1 MNNFG
6 DINAA
11 GHARRAHLALVN
23 GSGATPDAGTAR
35 AALGADPVVRPVATS
50 QTRAAT
56 SYAAQGG
63 GVEGTRSRHEQGV
76 RVIARNYANFE
87 DALVPMVLA
96 SGVSGEA
103 ASAVAGAIR
112 NNPALRAQAER
123 AFQRARMDVVG
134 G

>member
-6 DINAA
+6 GINAG

-23 GSGATPDAGTAR
+23 GSGTTPDAGTAR
-35 AALGADPVVRPVATS
+35 AALGTDPVVRLAHATPAHA
-50 QTRAAT
+50 TT
-56 SYAAQGG
+56 SYAAASS
-63 GVEGTRSRHEQGV
+63 VEGTRSRHEQGV
-76 RVIARNYANFE
+76 RVIARNYDSFE

-134 G
+134 

>member
-6 DINAA
+6 DITA

-23 GSGATPDAGTAR
+23 GGGATPDAGAAR
-35 AALGADPVVRPVATS
+35 EALGADPVVRLATTTPAHAS
-50 QTRAAT
+50 T
-56 SYAAQGG
+56 SYAARGG
-63 GVEGTRSRHEQGV
+63 AEGTRSRHEQGV
-76 RVIARNYANFE
+76 RVIARNYDSFE

-103 ASAVAGAIR
+103 ASAVAAAIR

-134 G
+134 N